1 MSYLKILIVEGND
14 PKNNEFFV
22 KAAKASCSENLK
34 NLVLKLES
42 NSTIKIIN
50 PARDEDTKSA
60 LENINEYHGIIF
72 TGGAMRLN
80 DMTDEIKKHI
90 NFASNCFQHENKI
103 LAICWGLQV
112 CSVAA
117 GGKVAPGKN
126 GAHVGIASDIEIN
139 AEGKKNLIYKDKK
152 LRFTSPA
159 FNYDEVCEIP
169 SGATL
174 LSSDKVNK
182 VMGLYFTSGKSKIWG
197 LQYHP
202 DYEYWQMINLSN
214 GRKER
219 ILKNGH
225 FKNDNEFQNHLVYIK
240 EEEKKLDFKNRTC
253 EIRNWLNHIKLDL

>member
-1 MSYLKILIVEGND
+1 MANMNLLIVEGND
-14 PKNNEFFV
+14 PRNNQIFV
-22 KAAKASCSENLK
+22 NAAKASCSENLK
-34 NLVLKLES
+34 NLVLKLEP

-50 PARDEDTKSA
+50 PARDQDTKSA
-60 LENINEYHGIIF
+60 LENINNYHGIIF

-90 NFASNCFQHENKI
+90 DFASNCFKYENKI

-139 AEGKKNLIYKDKK
+139 DEGRKNLIYKDKK
-152 LRFTSPA
+152 LKFTSPA
-159 FNYDEVCEIP
+159 FNYDEVCETP
-169 SGATL
+169 EDATL

-214 GRKER
+214 ARKDR
-219 ILKNGH
+219 ILKNTN
-225 FKNDNEFQNHLVYIK
+225 FSNENEFQNHLDYIK
-240 EEEKKLDFKNRTC
+240 EEEKKLNFRDRTC
-253 EIRNWLNHIKLDL
+253 EVRNWLDHIKLN